1 LSEKIRHAVSF
12 FFLLLLPG
20 SALTTHPTRK
30 PHTKSIARTETLIAR
45 QGIRRHPLTRPSAC
59 SRKPTPSPA
68 RPPAAPPELP
78 GHSASPARAPDAPR
92 RCGAAFS
99 RESRLDAGGTAATGR
114 NRGPCVLYSCAV
126 SVCVSARLTSAPPV
140 PHYRTQAKPGHR
152 QPGARSAHPRAPEPP
167 RPRGAARLDG
177 FEPVAVTV
185 RSEPAGVTSLGR

>member
-1 LSEKIRHAVSF
+1 MSEKIRHAVSF

-45 QGIRRHPLTRPSAC
+45 QGIRRHPLTRQTAC

-68 RPPAAPPELP
+68 RPPAAPPESRAP
-78 GHSASPARAPDAPR
+78 RSQREPARPQLEPR
-92 RCGAAFS
+92 R
-99 RESRLDAGGTAATGR
+99 DWTPAGQQQRGETGGR
-114 NRGPCVLYSCAV
+114 VSCAV
-126 SVCVSARLTSAPPV
+126 SVCVSAHRLTSAPPL
-140 PHYRTQAKPGHR
+140 PHYRTQAKPLSQAQR
-152 QPGARSAHPRAPEPP
+152 QAAGARSAHPRAPEPP
-167 RPRGAARLDG
+167 RPRGAAWLAG